1 MMMYPVQ
8 SLLETGST
16 SGQNYSSPTV
26 NPTLHVRT
34 YKPSNVHV
42 HNVKTCLF
50 YTYWASSLNY
60 FVNAVMKCNHW

>member
-1 MMMYPVQ
+1 MMYPVQ

-50 YTYWASSLNY
+50 YTY
-60 FVNAVMKCNHW
+60 